1 MKYTIRKLLFLLAIA
16 LMVAAPFAV
25 AKYRSLTTDDPYILI
40 ARELE
45 GYSRGGIDV
54 LNVLD
59 NSERKD
65 GILIVVYIPDYPEWT
80 VRQDHVNFN
89 QAILQAIGRYQFTSV
104 VVFIGWDF
112 PTDNFKV
119 QGSYA
124 CPEMR
129 RQSCTWTQ
137 VASVELRDKFVKWPG
152 IGKP

>member
-1 MKYTIRKLLFLLAIA
+1 MKYTLRKLLFLLAIV

-25 AKYRSLTTDDPYILI
+25 AEYRSLTTDDPYILI
-40 ARELE
+40 AREVE
-45 GYSRGGIDV
+45 NYVKGGVDV

-59 NSERKD
+59 NIERKD
-65 GILIVVYIPDYPEWT
+65 GILIIVYIPDYPSWS

-89 QAILQAIGRYQFTSV
+89 QALLQAIGRYEFTSV

-112 PTDNFKV
+112 PVDNFRV
-119 QGSYA
+119 QGTYA

-129 RQSCTWTQ
+129 RQSCVWAQ
-137 VASVELRDKFVKWPG
+137 VPSVELRDEFIRWPG